1 MLRSVRT
8 PGGADA
14 VRAAASGIRHNR
26 HRACAAAGR
35 DDSRVE
41 YATASG
47 GDGEAE
53 QSEGTIGADR
63 SGRSITIYVREP
75 ATEGK
80 ANKAVAELLAAHL
93 GVPKSRVNLIG
104 GATSRTKRFRVA

>member
-1 MLRSVRT
+1 MPQQVVVT
-8 PGGADA
+8 VKP
-14 VRAAASGIRHNR
+14 N
-26 HRACAAAGR
+26 
-35 DDSRVE
+35 SRKGPLVQ
-41 YATASG
+41 TG
-47 GDGEAE
+47 PDG
-53 QSEGTIGADR
+53 
-63 SGRSITIYVREP
+63 SITIYVREP

>member
-1 MLRSVRT
+1 MQT
-8 PGGADA
+8 GP
-14 VRAAASGIRHNR
+14 
-26 HRACAAAGR
+26 
-35 DDSRVE
+35 
-41 YATASG
+41 
-47 GDGEAE
+47 DG
-53 QSEGTIGADR
+53 
-63 SGRSITIYVREP
+63 SITIYVREP